1 MIRRLLI
8 NKKMKQS
15 AQQLK
20 FNSPEVFAV
29 FQDYPHEIKTKL
41 LFLRKLIFEVAE
53 KTKTVGELEETLK
66 WGQPSYLTSQTKSG
80 TTIRIDKVKSG
91 KYDYAMY
98 FNCQTTLVDTFREM
112 FRDEFEYEGNRALL
126 FKTKDKIATEKIKLC
141 ISMALTYHLDKRKK

>member
-1 MIRRLLI
+1 MTST
-8 NKKMKQS
+8 NQP
-15 AQQLK
+15 K
-20 FNSPEVFAV
+20 FKNPEVFAV
-29 FQDYPHEIKTKL
+29 FQDYPHEIESKL
-41 LFLRKLIFEVAE
+41 LFLRNLIFEVA
-53 KTKTVGELEETLK
+53 KKANGVGELEETLK

-91 KYDYAMY
+91 KHDYAIF

-126 FKTKDKIATEKIKLC
+126 FKTKDKIATEKLKLC

>member
-1 MIRRLLI
+1 MTST
-8 NKKMKQS
+8 NQP
-15 AQQLK
+15 K
-20 FNSPEVFAV
+20 FKNPEVFAV
-29 FQDYPHEIKTKL
+29 FQDYPHEIKSKL
-41 LFLRKLIFEVAE
+41 LFLLNLIFEVA
-53 KTKTVGELEETLK
+53 KKANGVGELEETLK

-91 KYDYAMY
+91 KHDYAIF

-126 FKTKDKIATEKIKLC
+126 FKTKDKIATEKLKLC

>member
-1 MIRRLLI
+1 
-8 NKKMKQS
+8 MKQS

-126 FKTKDKIATEKIKLC
+126 FKTKDKISTEKLKLC